1 MIEWHT
7 AAGWVKQ
14 SLPGLPGTPQN
25 VAAKAK
31 RECWQSRK
39 NTGKGGGLEY
49 HYSSLP
55 DRARA
60 AYLVRHRQSKPA
72 PVVEPVPQDEA
83 WASYEL
89 LSDNLKAE
97 AQHRL
102 TVLTAVETLV
112 ENGIGRVAAV
122 EMVGADA
129 DASPATIR
137 RWVAMVKG
145 VERRNW
151 LPALAPRYVGKTD
164 RAECDPRAWDWYL
177 GQFLTRRGPSHADT
191 YRRLEDI
198 AAVEGWVIPSGKT
211 LERRVETD
219 IDPLTVVLMREG
231 MEALTRRLPKQ
242 RRDETVF
249 AAGEAVNGDG
259 LKFDRLWVKFPDGEI
274 LNTATAWF
282 FQDLRT
288 RKILS
293 WRLGK
298 TENTDLF
305 RLATYDLTAVCA
317 PTIMYIDNTRVAA
330 NKLMTAGAENRHRF
344 KKGDHDGV
352 GLLLALGIDPRFT
365 NPDKETGNPGSKPIE
380 RAFGIG
386 GIHDKVATNPSLIDR
401 GYSKATAI
409 TSEELHAVI
418 AHEVARHNAQAKR
431 RTAVCRGL
439 LSFDQAWEEATASIT
454 FRRFSERQRRLLL
467 MVREVVTVSQT
478 GEIAIDAG
486 RGAFNRNRY
495 WSEAAASLAGKKVVA
510 HFDPEDLHAGVHVY
524 SLDGRYLFETADM
537 TSHAF
542 NDTEGGREW
551 NKNRARMVKATKKS
565 AEAASRMSKLER
577 ERIYAAASKAREA
590 EAADP
595 APTAPSGTVVAA
607 HFRQLPDPSRDA
619 VAARPEIE
627 DTPGI
632 IDFAAM
638 AARQRPAGLLDDDD
652 EQSEFMRKALAGVR
666 AHKGLPPAE

>member
-1 MIEWHT
+1 MIEWRT
-7 AAGWVKQ
+7 AADWADQ
-14 SLPGLPGTPQN
+14 GLPQIPTTESG
-25 VAAKAK
+25 VIRRAK
-31 RECWQSRK
+31 RGGWKSRK
-39 NTGKGGGLEY
+39 NNAKGGGLEY

-55 DRARA
+55 DRARGT
-60 AYLVRHRQSKPA
+60 YLARHRRANPA
-72 PVVEPVPQDEA
+72 PVAEPVPQDEA

-129 DASPATIR
+129 ETSPATIR

-177 GQFLTRRGPSHADT
+177 GQFLTRRAPSHADT

-259 LKFDRLWVKFPDGEI
+259 LKFDKLWVKFPDGEI

-288 RKILS
+288 RKILA

-344 KKGDHDGV
+344 KKGDHDGI

-386 GIHDKVATNPSLIDR
+386 GLHDKVATNPTLIDR

-409 TSEELHAVI
+409 SSEELHAVI

-486 RGAFNRNRY
+486 RGAYSRNRY

-510 HFDPEDLHAGVHVY
+510 HFDPEDLHAGIHVY
-524 SLDGRYLFETADM
+524 SIDGRYLFETADM
-537 TSHAF
+537 TTHAF

-565 AEAASRMSKLER
+565 AEAASRMSKLDR
-577 ERIYAAASKAREA
+577 DRLYAKAAKVREA
-590 EAADP
+590 EAVEP

-627 DTPGI
+627 DQPGI